1 MSSFSGSHLYI
12 MNSLSKGGF
21 DEEEEE
27 EEEDDDEADAALADV
42 ALANTFVS
50 MTERS
55 AADRRVV
62 ASSACIF

>member
-27 EEEDDDEADAALADV
+27 EDDDDEADAALADV

>member
-1 MSSFSGSHLYI
+1 

-21 DEEEEE
+21 DEEEEDDD
-27 EEEDDDEADAALADV
+27 DDDEADAALADV